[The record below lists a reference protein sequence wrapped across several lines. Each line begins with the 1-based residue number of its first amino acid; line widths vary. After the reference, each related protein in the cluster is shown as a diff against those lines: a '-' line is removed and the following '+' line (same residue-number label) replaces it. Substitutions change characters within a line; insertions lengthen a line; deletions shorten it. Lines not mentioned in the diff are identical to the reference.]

1 MEDAKSGPTNQI
13 KGNQNQK
20 DDPNRLR
27 VEFPNG
33 AIASGTPT
41 MLGRLINRVAET
53 SPKEVGKT
61 GSSASKGLW
70 TSGGSTKIKTTS
82 SGYSTTSSYAI
93 LSRLRN
99 SLLYHVMATAAT
111 SKENTDGMVNQIQ
124 KGAINMAQN
133 VQKGAVEMAQNA
145 PKKAVEMAQNAPK
158 KASELKEKFRR
169 KFFPKPWEK
178 PEYQALYFA
187 RQYVPKK
194 DAPRIDPEVFIGKK
208 K

>member
-1 MEDAKSGPTNQI
+1 MGN
-13 KGNQNQK
+13 GNQNQK
-20 DDPNRLR
+20 EDPNRLR

-53 SPKEVGKT
+53 NPKEVGKT
-61 GSSASKGLW
+61 RSSASKGLW
-70 TSGGSTKIKTTS
+70 NSIPSTSGGSTKIKATS
-82 SGYSTTSSYAI
+82 
-93 LSRLRN
+93 
-99 SLLYHVMATAAT
+99 AAT

-158 KASELKEKFRR
+158 KASELKEKLRR

-187 RQYVPKK
+187 RQNVPKK

-208 K
+208 KNW

>member
-20 DDPNRLR
+20 EDPNRLR

-70 TSGGSTKIKTTS
+70 TS
-82 SGYSTTSSYAI
+82 
-93 LSRLRN
+93 
-99 SLLYHVMATAAT
+99 AT

>member
-82 SGYSTTSSYAI
+82 S
-93 LSRLRN
+93 
-99 SLLYHVMATAAT
+99 VATAAT

>member
-82 SGYSTTSSYAI
+82 S
-93 LSRLRN
+93 
-99 SLLYHVMATAAT
+99 AT